1 MSGQQSIA
9 ERLKDVRVEARADLD
24 ISRHVF
30 MEEPAY
36 ILRDPVSF
44 QSHRF
49 SIEDYRILSALRGD
63 RTLAEVF
70 QTLVEQGELT
80 AEDQEL
86 FFEFVV
92 SMQKLGLLTAP
103 FTDGASLYKRH
114 MGKVKAKQKSLP
126 MQIMSFKISV
136 FNPDRFLTRAMPYAK
151 FLFTRAFFLVWCV
164 LVATCIGIVWTR
176 RDAFSD
182 SLSGLLAASNIPI
195 LWSTLVVLK
204 ALHEFGH
211 GFACKNYGGHVP
223 DMGAMFMMG
232 TPCAYVD
239 ASSSWSFSRRW
250 PRVVV
255 GLGGMYFESLAAII
269 ATFVWASTGPG
280 VVNSIMHQV
289 IVLASVVTIGFNI
302 NPLMRYD
309 GYYILGDLL
318 GLPNLRQ
325 MAIKRVQGLAKHYL
339 LGLPKPN
346 PEMNWSLKAILTVFG
361 SLASLYKI
369 SITIGLCTVI
379 ALKLYWVGLI
389 MGGVMMATTIFGI
402 VSKACKY
409 LWFAKEIAHVRP
421 RAIAYSVVLLAS
433 GPLVLLF
440 APVPGQV
447 EAYGL
452 VATEHEQIVR
462 LETGATV
469 ADLLVAP
476 GDEVTPGTPL
486 VQLEND
492 ELRDSLRIA
501 EAELAKVQM
510 ELKAIG
516 KTDPV
521 EATKLTCQIEYLKT
535 QVLDARE
542 KLSELEVFAQQE
554 GRIVQSV
561 PTHVRAAY
569 IPAGE
574 PIVTVGAGRWLVKAI
589 VNASDLADSRP
600 TEGQMVQCKFQAQ
613 AGKTIYGRLVK
624 VSPSGTNLVEMPAL
638 TQLGGGTIAVD
649 PSTMMAQEPF
659 FELVIEIDE
668 AQATEFLAHGMVANV
683 RFQRG
688 YESVGWFL
696 YRQVLRFKNN
706 LMVG

>member
-1 MSGQQSIA
+1 MSGQQSNA
-9 ERLKDVRVEARADLD
+9 DRLKDVRVEARADLD

-49 SIEDYRILSALRGD
+49 SVEDYRILSALRGD
-63 RTLAEVF
+63 RPLAEVF
-70 QTLVEQGELT
+70 QSLVAQGELG
-80 AEDQEL
+80 ADDQEL
-86 FFEFVV
+86 FYEFVV
-92 SMQKLGLLTAP
+92 SLQKLGLLTAP

-114 MGKVKAKQKSLP
+114 MTKFKAKQKSLP
-126 MQIMSFKISV
+126 MQILSFKVSV
-136 FNPDRFLTRAMPYAK
+136 FNPDRFLNRAMPYAK
-151 FLFTRAFFLVWCV
+151 FLFTRSFFVVWCL
-164 LVATCIGIVWTR
+164 LVAVCVGIVWTR

-195 LWSTLVVLK
+195 LWSTLIVLK

-269 ATFVWASTGPG
+269 AVFIWASTGPG

-309 GYYILGDLL
+309 GYYIMGDLL

-325 MAIKRVQGLAKHYL
+325 MAIKRVQGLVKHYL
-339 LGLPKPN
+339 FGLPKPN
-346 PEMNWSLKAILTVFG
+346 TDMTWSLKAILTVFG
-361 SLASLYKI
+361 TLASLYKI

-389 MGGVMMATTIFGI
+389 MGGVMMATTIFGL

-409 LWFAKEIAHVRP
+409 LWFSKELAHVRP
-421 RAIAYSVVLLAS
+421 RAIACSVVLLAS
-433 GPLVLLF
+433 GPLVLIF

-447 EAYGL
+447 EAMGL
-452 VATEHEQIVR
+452 VATEHEQVVR
-462 LETGATV
+462 LETGAIV
-469 ADLLVAP
+469 SDLLVSP
-476 GDEVTPGTPL
+476 GDEVTTGMPL
-486 VQLEND
+486 VHLSND
-492 ELRDSLRIA
+492 ELRDSLRVA
-501 EAELAKVQM
+501 EAELEKTQM

-516 KTDPV
+516 KNDPV
-521 EATKLTCQIEYLKT
+521 EATKLKCQIEYLQT
-535 QVLDARE
+535 QVTDARE
-542 KLSELEVFAQQE
+542 KLAELEVFAIQN

-561 PTHVRAAY
+561 PVHAKNVFV
-569 IPAGE
+569 PAGE
-574 PIVTVGAGRWLVKAI
+574 PICTVGAGRWLIRAI
-589 VNASDLADSRP
+589 VNSSDLADSRP
-600 TEGQMVQCKFQAQ
+600 SEGQIVECKFQAQ
-613 AGKTIYGRLVK
+613 AGTTIIGRLVK
-624 VSPSGTNLVEMPAL
+624 ISPSGTNLVEMPAL

-668 AQATEFLAHGMVANV
+668 QNRANFLAHGMVANV

-706 LMVG
+706 LMLG